1 MTYLPGNLAF
11 ETSRKEEDWD
21 TPPTNIEENV
31 GGAEELRMNEDGE
44 LQSRILVH
52 TNKINGFS
60 DGTKVGN
67 NVIIGSWIDTNYLVC
82 PYDNDIEWKTLE
94 APKSPTGFIVF
105 AFVFVGLQ
113 ITGFC
118 YQWRKASNSGDDYK

>member
-1 MTYLPGNLAF
+1 MTSFTGNVAF
-11 ETSRKEEDWD
+11 ELKRKEEDWD
-21 TPPTNIEENV
+21 TPPTNNEENT
-31 GGAEELRMNEDGE
+31 GGAEEFRVNDDGE
-44 LQSRILVH
+44 LQSRILVQ

-67 NVIIGSWIDTNYLVC
+67 NVIIGSWIDPNYLVC
-82 PYDNDIEWKTLE
+82 PYDDTIEWKTLDT
-94 APKSPTGFIVF
+94 PKGPTGYIVF
-105 AFVFVGLQ
+105 MFVFVGLQ